1 MKKSGFQRETFHI
14 YHLTSGKALHK
25 QRDFMNHAISWETT
39 NPRKSLCNI
48 IILCVEYPE
57 REREMHCGQLQF
69 NESYQFER
77 EGLLLQ
83 KA

>member
-1 MKKSGFQRETFHI
+1 
-14 YHLTSGKALHK
+14 
-25 QRDFMNHAISWETT
+25 MNHAISWGTT

-48 IILCVEYPE
+48 ILCVEYPE
-57 REREMHCGQLQF
+57 REKEREMHCGQLQF
-69 NESYQFER
+69 NESCQFER